1 MKANHNKEATGV
13 ADERQTEV
21 FHEKQVDSRFHV
33 ELSVL
38 NFGVLATAVNVTRIY
53 NRQEQLCSCGQIL

>member
-1 MKANHNKEATGV
+1 MILRINV
-13 ADERQTEV
+13 LLFYLLERQTEV